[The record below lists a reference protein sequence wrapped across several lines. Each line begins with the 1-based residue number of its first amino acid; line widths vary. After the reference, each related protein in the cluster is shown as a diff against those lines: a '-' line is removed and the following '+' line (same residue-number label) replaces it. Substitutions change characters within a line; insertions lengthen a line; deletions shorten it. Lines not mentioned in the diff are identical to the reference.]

1 MKRLTILFVLAAL
14 AAAAPS
20 ASAVRAHV
28 RLVSASP
35 VRVSGSGFAP
45 GERVT
50 VTVTAG
56 KTKLHTSV
64 APTGAGRWSSAARS
78 RGRTTP
84 TSRRSSAQPSGEGG
98 RRRDPVVRAL
108 GIKRPNRLPTH
119 QAGLNAGAELG
130 PSSSGES
137 ERIDASFLKPQ
148 TVQ

>member
-64 APTGAGRWSSAARS
+64 AATGAGRFIAVWNGSIAGGCHSTTVVARGAS
-78 RGRTTP
+78 GRASLWREVANDCGP
-84 TSRRSSAQPSGEGG
+84 PIG
-98 RRRDPVVRAL
+98 RL
-108 GIKRPNRLPTH
+108 
-119 QAGLNAGAELG
+119 
-130 PSSSGES
+130 
-137 ERIDASFLKPQ
+137 
-148 TVQ
+148 